1 MLRRLAV
8 AVKRKVTR
16 IRQRSQDEKQA
27 LKENTLMIKEELLM
41 RKCISYEK
49 RKLIREQ
56 QIARD
61 KLNAANR

>member
-1 MLRRLAV
+1 VLRRLAV

-27 LKENTLMIKEELLM
+27 LKENTLMMKEDLLM
-41 RKCISYEK
+41 HKFISYEK